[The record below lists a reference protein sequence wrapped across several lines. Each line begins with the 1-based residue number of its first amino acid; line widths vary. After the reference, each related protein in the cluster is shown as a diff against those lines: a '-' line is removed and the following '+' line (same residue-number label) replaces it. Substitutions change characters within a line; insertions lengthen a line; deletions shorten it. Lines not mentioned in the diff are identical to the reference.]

1 MMGWFRNRQ
10 STKDHLVVSWSGQ
23 TLAYVLARGG
33 SGQSHKV
40 LKFGVENQSAGAGGL
55 EEMVGRLKALGLGL
69 EDFRTSVMLH
79 PEQYQLLRIRT
90 PPVAPDELR
99 AAARFQIMKILDG
112 PVDDVTIDVMRVGD
126 GRSRGV
132 GHPAG
137 HLYVVAAKRAA
148 IRSVLEL
155 SEAMRWTISVIDI
168 QETAQRNLQNA
179 LVAREGQGRLDRAHA
194 ALMLLDPY
202 FALLTVCVNG
212 ELFYT
217 RRFNLPPGFAAGA
230 WDETGTNGQP
240 VPAPLTVSFDPG
252 SDMPGE
258 RGDDEQASRFLLEVQ
273 RSLDLWDRI
282 WTGLPLAGISLYAG
296 ARSADLSSW
305 LTRQLGQSVQPMDVT
320 AQFPGFAG
328 KAMSEEA
335 PCMPLLGLLLRTEH
349 RPI

>member
-10 STKDHLVVSWSGQ
+10 STKDHLVVSWSGH

-33 SGQSHKV
+33 SGPSHKV
-40 LKFGVENQSAGAGGL
+40 LRFGVENQSVEAGGL
-55 EEMVGRLKALGLGL
+55 EEMVHRLKALGL
-69 EDFRTSVMLH
+69 EDCRTSVMLH
-79 PEQYQLLRIRT
+79 PDQYQLLRIRT

-99 AAARFQIMKILDG
+99 AAARFQIMKMLDG

-148 IRSVLEL
+148 IGSVLEL
-155 SEAMRWTISVIDI
+155 SDAMRWSISVIDI
-168 QETAQRNLQNA
+168 QETAQRNLLNA

-230 WDETGTNGQP
+230 WDEAGTNGQP
-240 VPAPLTVSFDPG
+240 VSAPPTVTFDPE
-252 SDMPGE
+252 SDMSGG

-282 WTGLPLAGISLYAG
+282 WTGLPLVGISMYAG
-296 ARSADLSSW
+296 ARSADLSGW

>member
-1 MMGWFRNRQ
+1 MIGWLRKRQ
-10 STKDHLVVSWSGQ
+10 SSKDHLVVSWSGQ
-23 TLAYVLARGG
+23 TLAYVLARSG
-33 SGQSHKV
+33 SGQSYKV
-40 LKFGVENQSAGAGGL
+40 LKFGVESQGPEASGL
-55 EEMVGRLKALGLGL
+55 EDMVRRLKALGL

-230 WDETGTNGQP
+230 WDEAGTNGQP
-240 VPAPLTVSFDPG
+240 VPFDPG

-296 ARSADLSSW
+296 ARSADLSGW

>member
-1 MMGWFRNRQ
+1 MIDWLRKRQ
-10 STKDHLVVSWSGQ
+10 SSKDHLAVSWSGQ
-23 TLAYVLARGG
+23 TLAYVLARSE
-33 SGQSHKV
+33 SGQSCKV
-40 LKFGVENQSAGAGGL
+40 LKFGVESQSAEAGGL
-55 EEMVGRLKALGLGL
+55 EDIVRRLKALGLEG
-69 EDFRTSVMLH
+69 FHASAMLR

-90 PPVAPDELR
+90 PPVAPEELR
-99 AAARFQIMKILDG
+99 GAARYQILKMLDT

-148 IRSVLEL
+148 IRSLMEL
-155 SEAMRWTISVIDI
+155 SDAMRWTVSVIDI

-179 LVAREGQGRLDRAHA
+179 LVAGEGPRRLDRAHA

-230 WDETGTNGQP
+230 WDEAGTNGQP
-240 VPAPLTVSFDPG
+240 VPFDPG

-258 RGDDEQASRFLLEVQ
+258 RGDDERASRFLLEVQ

-282 WTGLPLAGISLYAG
+282 WTGLPLAGISMYAG
-296 ARSADLSSW
+296 ARSAELSGW

-320 AQFPGFAG
+320 AQFPGFVG
-328 KAMSEEA
+328 KSMSDEA
-335 PCMPLLGLLLRTEH
+335 SCMPLLGLLLRTE
-349 RPI
+349 RSSV

>member
-1 MMGWFRNRQ
+1 MMGWLQKRP

-23 TLAYVLARGG
+23 TLAYVLARAG

-40 LKFGVENQSAGAGGL
+40 LRFGVENQGTGASGL
-55 EEMVGRLKALGLGL
+55 EDLVPRLKALGLEG
-69 EDFRTSVMLH
+69 FRLSAMLH

-99 AAARFQIMKILDG
+99 AAARFQILRMLDG
-112 PVDDVTIDVMRVGD
+112 PIDDVTIDVMRVGD

-148 IRSVLEL
+148 ISSMIEL
-155 SEAMRWTISVIDI
+155 SDAMRWTISVIDI
-168 QETAQRNLQNA
+168 QETAQRNLLNA
-179 LVAREGQGRLDRAHA
+179 LVAREGPGRLDRAHA

-230 WDETGTNGQP
+230 WDEVGADGQRT
-240 VPAPLTVSFDPG
+240 PASALLSTPTDPEPDSRGG
-252 SDMPGE
+252 SGA
-258 RGDDEQASRFLLEVQ
+258 DEQASRFLLEVQ

-282 WTGLPLAGISLYAG
+282 WTGLPLAGISMYAG
-296 ARSADLSSW
+296 SRSADLSDW
-305 LTRQLGQSVQPMDVT
+305 LTRQLGRVVQPMDVT

-328 KAMSEEA
+328 KAISEEA

-349 RPI
+349 RSI

>member
-1 MMGWFRNRQ
+1 MIGWLRKRQ
-10 STKDHLVVSWSGQ
+10 NSKDHLAVSWSGQ
-23 TLAYVLARGG
+23 TLAYVLARSG
-33 SGQSHKV
+33 SGQSYKV
-40 LKFGVENQSAGAGGL
+40 LKFGVESQGAEAGGL
-55 EEMVGRLKALGLGL
+55 ENMVRRLKALGLEG
-69 EDFRTSVMLH
+69 FHASAMLH

-90 PPVAPDELR
+90 PPVAPEELR
-99 AAARFQIMKILDG
+99 GAARYQILKMLDT

-148 IRSVLEL
+148 IRSLLEL
-155 SEAMRWTISVIDI
+155 SDAMRWTVSVIDI

-179 LVAREGQGRLDRAHA
+179 LVAGEGPGRLDRAHA

-217 RRFNLPPGFAAGA
+217 RRFNLPTGFLAGA
-230 WDETGTNGQP
+230 WNEVGANSQP
-240 VPAPLTVSFDPG
+240 TLPPLAFDPE
-252 SDMPGE
+252 SDALDGNDEDE
-258 RGDDEQASRFLLEVQ
+258 RASRFLLEVQ

-282 WTGLPLAGISLYAG
+282 WTGLPLAGISMYAG
-296 ARSADLSSW
+296 ARSAELSGW

-328 KAMSEEA
+328 KSMSDEA
-335 PCMPLLGLLLRTEH
+335 PCMPLLGLLLRTE
-349 RPI
+349 RSSV

>member
-1 MMGWFRNRQ
+1 MMGWLPKRP

-40 LKFGVENQSAGAGGL
+40 LKFGVESRGAGAGGL
-55 EEMVGRLKALGLGL
+55 EDMVSRLKALGLEG
-69 EDFRTSVMLH
+69 FRTSAMLH

-90 PPVAPDELR
+90 PPVAPEELR
-99 AAARFQIMKILDG
+99 AAARFQILRMLDS
-112 PVDDVTIDVMRVGD
+112 PIDDVTIDVMRVGD

-148 IRSVLEL
+148 VGSLIEL
-155 SEAMRWTISVIDI
+155 SDAMRWSISVIDI
-168 QETAQRNLQNA
+168 QETAQRNLLNA
-179 LVAREGQGRLDRAHA
+179 LVRREGQGRLDRAHA

-230 WDETGTNGQP
+230 WDEVGADGQRT
-240 VPAPLTVSFDPG
+240 PASALLSTPFDPESNASG
-252 SDMPGE
+252 
-258 RGDDEQASRFLLEVQ
+258 GDDEQASRFLLEVQ

-282 WTGLPLAGISLYAG
+282 WTSLPLAGISIYAG

-305 LTRQLGQSVQPMDVT
+305 LTRQLGQPVQPMDIT

-328 KAMSEEA
+328 KAVSEEA

-349 RPI
+349 RSI